1 MKLYVPNPQKW
12 VDFFERVSSGQAS
25 LNQTGGGR
33 QHSIIHVDQSNA
45 TAGKAYPIK
54 AVLPAEQTT
63 AQAKSEL
70 EREGINPIKV
80 LNMPQ
85 FSSGQHRRGIK
96 RKRSNKKRNK
106 KAKRQRGSG
115 KKRKTSRR
123 KRVLRKGGKRKFVNR
138 KKDIFEIN

>member
-12 VDFFERVSSGQAS
+12 VNFFSKVSSGRAT
-25 LNQTGGGR
+25 LNQLGAGR
-33 QHSIIHVDQSNA
+33 RLSVIPVDES
-45 TAGKAYPIK
+45 KAADEKPYSIK

-70 EREGINPIKV
+70 QRADINPASL

-85 FSSGQHRRGIK
+85 SLTQQRRRGIK
-96 RKRSNKKRNK
+96 RRRPNKKAHKR
-106 KAKRQRGSG
+106 AKRQRGSG
-115 KKRKTSRR
+115 KKPVHSRKKTLKKGYKKSR
-123 KRVLRKGGKRKFVNR
+123 VSS